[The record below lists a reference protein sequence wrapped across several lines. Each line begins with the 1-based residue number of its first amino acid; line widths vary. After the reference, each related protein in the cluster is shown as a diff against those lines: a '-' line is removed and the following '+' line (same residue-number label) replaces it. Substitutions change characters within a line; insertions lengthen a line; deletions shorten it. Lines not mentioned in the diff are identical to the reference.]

1 MSIEINK
8 VIKEVENNL
17 IEANAKYD
25 NNIVSAVNNLETLE
39 ITLNNKEDEIVVIN
53 NSLPPINLT
62 NISQRGTIS
71 QNLKDANQT
80 LSGISSQ
87 LYIPGVIEDIEY
99 NISLNQEN
107 FDDANGVYTTLF
119 NNHIANINSLNR
131 IESQVNNKQDLIT
144 SSTDLTAF

>member
-1 MSIEINK
+1 MSIEIIK
-8 VIKEVENNL
+8 MIKEVENNL
-17 IEANAKYD
+17 IEANTKYD
-25 NNIVSAVNNLETLE
+25 TNIVSAINNLETLE

-119 NNHIANINSLNR
+119 NNHTANIN
-131 IESQVNNKQDLIT
+131 
-144 SSTDLTAF
+144 F